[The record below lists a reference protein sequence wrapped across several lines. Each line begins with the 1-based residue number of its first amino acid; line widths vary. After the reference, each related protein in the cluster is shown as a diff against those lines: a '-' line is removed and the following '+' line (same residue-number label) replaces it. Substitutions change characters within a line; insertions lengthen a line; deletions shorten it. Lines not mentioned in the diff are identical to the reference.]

1 MFAFSFPFYTQGNG
15 LVNACQIPMLVNG
28 KTLFFGRAL
37 CGIIVPRPGIEPVL
51 PALEAWSLNHWTARE
66 VPERPLKGSHVLLY

>member
-28 KTLFFGRAL
+28 KTLFFFFLA
-37 CGIIVPRPGIEPVL
+37 VPYV
-51 PALEAWSLNHWTARE
+51 
-66 VPERPLKGSHVLLY
+66 GS